1 MSIDMEK
8 LQHLTGPEFL
18 DSVADAE
25 AANSNDINAT
35 VYRTNA
41 AQWAAERRR
50 TRELEQQVQ
59 DLTDRLDDIRRT
71 AQTA

>member
-1 MSIDMEK
+1 MEK

-25 AANSNDINAT
+25 SANCNDINAQ
-35 VYRTNA
+35 VYRANS

-50 TRELEQQVQ
+50 TRDLEQQVR

-71 AQTA
+71 AQAAG